1 MKKILR
7 GVCLMGVVALL
18 ATSCNKNKDQET
30 ATIKTF
36 SQQLEVVDSDFDPGY
51 DGEKVSLN
59 PSDNKLY
66 FEEGDLL
73 TLFKINVDPTLSAC
87 ADYTPSLTQVDNA
100 TWTQAGTTTLPEEG
114 DLYAF
119 CPGGSDYVT
128 PNLVNGNRAIFKVP
142 NVQQYRENN
151 LPVEGFFMASK
162 LEEGQDAF
170 YFRNICGAL
179 RLQLWSPNNRTI
191 TSIVVKDKAKNI
203 AGDVT
208 LIIPEVDPVTL
219 KSLYNNYSDDA
230 AWLSANLYP
239 YIRRSGYSVAN
250 GVDEITLNCGNGV
263 QIGTTKATATN
274 FYITLRPLALR
285 SGCEITINY
294 TDGSYTIN
302 SNKNNII
309 GPNVIRK
316 MNPININ

>member
-1 MKKILR
+1 
-7 GVCLMGVVALL
+7 MGVVALL
-18 ATSCNKNKDQET
+18 ATSCNKNKDQGT

-36 SQQLEVVDSDFDPGY
+36 NQQLEVVDSDFGPGY
-51 DGEKVSLN
+51 DGEKVYLN
-59 PSDNKLY
+59 PSNNRLY
-66 FEEGDLL
+66 FEAGDVL
-73 TLFKINVDPTLSAC
+73 TLFKINEDPNLSAC
-87 ADYTPSLTQVDNA
+87 ADYTPSQTQVDEA
-100 TWTQAGTTTLPEEG
+100 TWTPAGTTTLPEDG

-119 CPGGSDYVT
+119 CPGGTEYVT
-128 PNLVNGNRAIFKVP
+128 PQLTNGNRATFTVP
-142 NVQQYRENN
+142 AVQLYRENT

-203 AGDVT
+203 CGDVT
-208 LIIPEVDPVTL
+208 LIIPEVDPATL
-219 KSLYNNYSDDA
+219 NSLYRNYSDDP

-250 GVDEITLNCGNGV
+250 GLNTITLDCGNGV
-263 QIGTTKATATN
+263 QIGKTKAAATN

-285 SGCEITINY
+285 NGCEITINY
-294 TDGSYTIN
+294 IGGSYTIN
-302 SNKNNII
+302 SSKNNII

>member
-18 ATSCNKNKDQET
+18 ATSCNKNKDQEA

-36 SQQLEVVDSDFDPGY
+36 NQQFEVVDSDFGPGY
-51 DGEKVSLN
+51 DGEKVYLDQSN
-59 PSDNKLY
+59 NKLY
-66 FEEGDLL
+66 FEDGDVL
-73 TLFKINVDPTLSAC
+73 TLFKINADPSLSAC
-87 ADYTPSLTQVDNA
+87 ADYTPSNTQVDHA
-100 TWTQAGTTTLPEEG
+100 TWTPAGTTTLPEEG

-119 CPGGSDYVT
+119 CPGGTDYVT
-128 PNLVNGNRAIFKVP
+128 PQLTNGNRAIFSIP
-142 NVQQYRENN
+142 AVQVYRENT

-179 RLQLWSPNNRTI
+179 RLKLWSPNNRVV

-203 AGDVT
+203 CGDVT
-208 LIIPEVDPVTL
+208 LIIPEVDPATL
-219 KSLYNNYSDDA
+219 TSLYNNYSDDP
-230 AWLSANLYP
+230 AWQSANLYP

-250 GVDEITLNCGNGV
+250 GLNTITLDCGNGV
-263 QIGTTKATATN
+263 QIANTKGAATD

-294 TDGSYTIN
+294 IGGSYTIN
-302 SNKNNII
+302 SSKNNII
-309 GPNVIRK
+309 GPNIIRK

>member
-18 ATSCNKNKDQET
+18 ATSCNKNKDQGT

-36 SQQLEVVDSDFDPGY
+36 NQQFEVLDSDFGPGY
-51 DGEKVSLN
+51 DGEKVYLDQSN
-59 PSDNKLY
+59 NKLY
-66 FEEGDLL
+66 FEEGDKL
-73 TLFKINVDPTLSAC
+73 TLFKINPAGYSAS
-87 ADYTPSLTQVDNA
+87 ATFTPALTQVDHT
-100 TWTQAGTTTLPEEG
+100 TWTPDDPGTELPDEG

-119 CPGGSDYVT
+119 CPGGVNYVT
-128 PNLVNGNRAIFKVP
+128 AQLANGNRATFHIP
-142 NVQQYRENN
+142 AVQVYRENT

-179 RLQLWSPNNRTI
+179 RLKLWSPNNRVV

-203 AGDVT
+203 CGDVT
-208 LIIPEVDPVTL
+208 LIIPEVDPATL
-219 KSLYNNYSDDA
+219 TSLYNNYSDDP
-230 AWLSANLYP
+230 AWQSANLYP

-250 GVDEITLNCGNGV
+250 GLNTITLDCGNGV
-263 QIGTTKATATN
+263 QIANTKGAATD

-294 TDGSYTIN
+294 IGGSYTIN
-302 SNKNNII
+302 SSKNNII
-309 GPNVIRK
+309 GPNIIRK